1 MAGLDVELLHQTDLF
16 QGLTPEELGKL
27 TGVSA
32 KESFK
37 AGDVI
42 FEEGAEGDKFYL
54 ILKGEVRISKIIPG
68 VGEEALIILKKGS
81 YFGEMSLID
90 NETRSA
96 HAIVNKP
103 TEVMV
108 IERDDFERVLAHDKE
123 LAYKLLWTFLRT
135 LSHRLRETNAKILG
149 FFAMTG
155 PFK

>member
-1 MAGLDVELLHQTDLF
+1 MSLDIEILHQTDLF

-27 TGVSA
+27 TGVSI

-42 FEEGAEGDKFYL
+42 FEEGADGDKFYL
-54 ILKGEVRISKIIPG
+54 ILKGEIRISKIIPG
-68 VGEEALIILKKGS
+68 VGEEALVILKKGS

-90 NETRSA
+90 NEPRSA

-103 TEVMV
+103 SEVMV
-108 IERDDFERVLAHDKE
+108 IERADFERVLSQDKE